1 MLSATVTRTQGSVGP
16 KVAPPDSDDQFPGNV
31 KKDRIQRI
39 GSGRLDNKPPEHM
52 SEKEVQQKHEED
64 HNLSQNSTTI
74 PYYHYVTA
82 MNYFMEVDDLKST
95 DIQEAVKYTKVLIQ
109 KQEIFARRILNTIS
123 QLPYRRSLT
132 ISEETN
138 DLPVHSIMDT
148 LPQIAAEVINRLPS
162 EC

>member
-1 MLSATVTRTQGSVGP
+1 
-16 KVAPPDSDDQFPGNV
+16 
-31 KKDRIQRI
+31 
-39 GSGRLDNKPPEHM
+39 M